1 MGKSLPKKDFQM
13 HNKHMKKGL
22 TSLVIREIQIKTTMG
37 YHSVLSRV
45 AKKHKTL
52 SMLSTG

>member
-1 MGKSLPKKDFQM
+1 MGKSFPKKDFQI
-13 HNKHMKKGL
+13 HYKHMKKGL
-22 TSLVIREIQIKTTMG
+22 TSLVIREIQIKTTVG
-37 YHSVLSRV
+37 YHSILTRV